1 MNNTVLRAGAQS
13 INNTHMVL
21 QARNIKKWKENY
33 GILKHEEGI
42 DLMSGNIELSGLE
55 VSLVNVMLGDY
66 VAFLC
71 GQDKGRL

>member
-21 QARNIKKWKENY
+21 QARNMKKWKENY

-42 DLMSGNIELSGLE
+42 DLMSGNIELSGLQ
-55 VSLVNVMLGDY
+55 S
-66 VAFLC
+66 
-71 GQDKGRL
+71 